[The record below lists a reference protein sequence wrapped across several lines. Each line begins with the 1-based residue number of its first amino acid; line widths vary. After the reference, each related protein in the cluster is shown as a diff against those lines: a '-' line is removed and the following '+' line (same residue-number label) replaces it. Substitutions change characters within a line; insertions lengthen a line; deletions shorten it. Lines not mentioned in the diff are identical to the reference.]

1 LLYKQGNTHAGFQ
14 RIEHGGSGPDGVP
27 TEADEASEYKE
38 ELKMPILNGKTY
50 EMQYLTDE
58 ETAVINAMRMG
69 GKAQVNFFRSDYEN
83 MSNHMD
89 SLDKDIFFY
98 RHNMDL
104 NATSY
109 FEAKSENVTIGH
121 FVDK

>member
-1 LLYKQGNTHAGFQ
+1 M
-14 RIEHGGSGPDGVP
+14 E
-27 TEADEASEYKE
+27 
-38 ELKMPILNGKTY
+38 LNGKTY

-69 GKAQVNFFRSDYEN
+69 GNAEVNFFRSDYEN

-98 RHNMDL
+98 RYNMDVKI
-104 NATSY
+104 TSY

-121 FVDK
+121 FIDK